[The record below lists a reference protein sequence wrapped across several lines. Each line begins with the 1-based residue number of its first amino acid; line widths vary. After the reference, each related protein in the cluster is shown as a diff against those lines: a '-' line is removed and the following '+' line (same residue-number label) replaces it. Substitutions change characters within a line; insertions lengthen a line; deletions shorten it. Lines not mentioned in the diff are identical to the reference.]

1 MHFLSR
7 DRNFYKQF
15 FSMLFFIAGQNL
27 IVFSVNLADNVMLGN
42 FSENALS
49 GVALANQVQFLLQ
62 MVVNGVGEGVVV
74 IASQYW
80 GKRET
85 EPIRHVTGI
94 GMRVAMVTGVIFLL
108 AGLLIPEFI
117 LGLLSTDQAIIAEG
131 VKYMRIISFSYL
143 VFCMSSVLL
152 ATMRSVENVRIGMAV
167 SSSALVINVFLN
179 YCLIFG
185 RFGFPRLGVE
195 GAALATLIA
204 RTAELVIVMVYA
216 ARVDKKLGM
225 KMKDLLSSSAAI
237 VRDYK
242 KHATPVILSGFSWG
256 VAMFMQTAVL
266 GRMGSASVAANSIA
280 SSLFSVVSVVCYGS
294 GNAASVY
301 TGKLV
306 GAGDLHKV
314 RESTRTLQVIF
325 LVIGAL
331 SGLMVYACRDLIISI
346 YNVQPATQELAR
358 QFITVLAVTI
368 VGTSYQVACLTGIV
382 RGGGHTKFVFY
393 NDLIFMWGLVLPL
406 SFMGAFVWKL
416 SPAVVFIFL
425 KCDQI
430 LKCFVAVV
438 EVNSYR
444 WIKKLTRDAAK
455 AA

>member
-1 MHFLSR
+1 MRIFTR
-7 DRNFYKQF
+7 DKNFYRQF

-85 EPIRHVTGI
+85 DPIR
-94 GMRVAMVTGVIFLL
+94 RVTGVGLRVALVTGLIFLA
-108 AGLLIPEFI
+108 AGLFIPEFI

-131 VKYMRIISFSYL
+131 VKYMRIISFSYITFAL
-143 VFCMSSVLL
+143 SSVLL
-152 ATMRSVENVRIGMAV
+152 ATMRSVENVRIGMIV
-167 SSSALVINVFLN
+167 SSSALVVNVFLN

-185 RFGFPRLGVE
+185 RLGFPRLGVE
-195 GAALATLIA
+195 GAAVATLIA
-204 RTAELVIVMVYA
+204 RLMELIIVAVYA
-216 ARVDKKLGM
+216 VRFDRKLGM
-225 KMKDLLSSSAAI
+225 KVRSFFSTSAALAK
-237 VRDYK
+237 DYR

-256 VAMFMQTAVL
+256 VAMFLQTAVL

-280 SSLFSVVSVVCYGS
+280 SSLFSVISVVCYGS
-294 GNAASVY
+294 ANAASVY

-306 GAGDLHKV
+306 GSGNMDKL
-314 RESTRTLQVIF
+314 RESTRTLQAIF
-325 LVIGAL
+325 LCIGVV
-331 SGLMVYACRDLIISI
+331 SGAAIFLCRDLIISF
-346 YNVQPATQELAR
+346 YNVQPATQELSR
-358 QFITVLAVTI
+358 QFISVLAVTI
-368 VGTSYQVACLTGIV
+368 IGTSYQVACLTGIV

-393 NDLIFMWGLVLPL
+393 NDLIFMWGIVLPL
-406 SFMGAFVWKL
+406 SFLGAFVWKL
-416 SPAVVFIFL
+416 SPVIVFFFL
-425 KCDQI
+425 KSDQ
-430 LKCFVAVV
+430 LMKCVVAAF

-444 WIKKLTRDAAK
+444 WIKKLTRETAK
-455 AA
+455 A

>member
-1 MHFLSR
+1 MRILSR
-7 DRNFYKQF
+7 DKSFYKQF

-42 FSENALS
+42 FSESALS

-62 MVVNGVGEGVVV
+62 MIVNGIGEGVVV

-85 EPIRHVTGI
+85 EPIRLVTGI
-94 GMRVAMVTGVIFLL
+94 GMRVALVTGVIFLM
-108 AGLLIPEFI
+108 AGLCLPEFI
-117 LGLLSTDQAIIAEG
+117 LGLLSTDQAIVTEG

-143 VFCMSSVLL
+143 IFSMSSVLL
-152 ATMRSVENVRIGMAV
+152 AAMRSVENVRIGMIV
-167 SSSALVINVFLN
+167 SSSALVINVLLN

-185 RFGFPRLGVE
+185 RLGMPRMGVE

-204 RTAELVIVMVYA
+204 RLAELGIVAVYA
-216 ARVDKKLGM
+216 TRTDKKLGIRIRT
-225 KMKDLLSSSAAI
+225 LLKSSAPLI
-237 VRDYK
+237 RDYK

-256 VAMFMQTAVL
+256 IAMFLQTAVL

-280 SSLFSVVSVVCYGS
+280 SSLFSVISVVCYGS

-306 GAGDLHKV
+306 GAGNMDKL
-314 RESTRTLQVIF
+314 RESTRTLQAIF
-325 LVIGAL
+325 LCIGVL
-331 SGLMVYACRDLIISI
+331 SGGAIYLCRDLIISI
-346 YNVQPATQELAR
+346 YNVQPTTQELAR
-358 QFITVLAVTI
+358 QFMTVLAVTI
-368 VGTSYQVACLTGIV
+368 VGTSYQVPCLGGIV

-393 NDLIFMWGLVLPL
+393 NDLIFMWGIVLPI
-406 SFMGAFVWKL
+406 SFLGAFVWQL
-416 SPAVVFIFL
+416 SPVIVFFFL
-425 KCDQI
+425 KSDQ
-430 LKCFVAVV
+430 LMKCIVAVF

-444 WIKKLTRDAAK
+444 WIKKLTRETVK
-455 AA
+455 G

>member
-7 DRNFYKQF
+7 DKNFYRQF

-62 MVVNGVGEGVVV
+62 MIVNGVGEGVVV

-85 EPIRHVTGI
+85 APIRHVTGV

-108 AGLLIPEFI
+108 AGLLIPDFI
-117 LGLLSTDQAIIAEG
+117 LGLLSTDQAIVAEG
-131 VKYMRIISFSYL
+131 VKYMRVISFSYL
-143 VFCMSSVLL
+143 LFCMSSVLL
-152 ATMRSVENVRIGMAV
+152 ATMRSVENVRIGMIV
-167 SSSALVINVFLN
+167 SSSALVINIFLN

-185 RFGFPRLGVE
+185 RLGFPRLGVE

-204 RTAELVIVMVYA
+204 RFAELVIVMAYA
-216 ARVDKKLGM
+216 SRVDKKLGL
-225 KMKDLLSSSAAI
+225 KMKTLLASSAPL
-237 VRDYK
+237 VKDYK

-256 VAMFMQTAVL
+256 VAMFLQTAVL

-280 SSLFSVVSVVCYGS
+280 SSLFSVISVVCYGS

-306 GAGDLHKV
+306 GAGDMEKL

-325 LVIGAL
+325 LGIGAL
-331 SGLMVYACRDLIISI
+331 SGGAIWLCRDLIISI

-358 QFITVLAVTI
+358 QFITVLSITI

-393 NDLIFMWGLVLPL
+393 NDLIFMWGIVLPL
-406 SFMGAFVWKL
+406 SFLGAFVWKL
-416 SPAVVFIFL
+416 SPVIVFFFL
-425 KCDQI
+425 KSDQ
-430 LKCFVAVV
+430 LMKCLVAVV

-444 WIKKLTRDAAK
+444 WIKKLTRETAK
-455 AA
+455 A

>member
-1 MHFLSR
+1 MRIFTR
-7 DRNFYKQF
+7 DKNFYKQF

-42 FSENALS
+42 FSESALS

-62 MVVNGVGEGVVV
+62 MIVNGIGEGVVV

-85 EPIRHVTGI
+85 KPIGLVTGV
-94 GMRVAMVTGVIFLL
+94 GMRVALVAGMVFLL
-108 AGLLIPEFI
+108 AGLFIPEFV
-117 LGLLSTDQAIIAEG
+117 LGLLSTDQAIITEG
-131 VKYMRIISFSYL
+131 VKYMRIISFTY
-143 VFCMSSVLL
+143 VAFAFSSVLL
-152 ATMRSVENVRIGMAV
+152 ATMRSVENVRIGMIV
-167 SSSALVINVFLN
+167 SSSALVVNVFLN

-185 RFGFPRLGVE
+185 RLGFPRLGVE
-195 GAALATLIA
+195 GAAIATLVA
-204 RTAELVIVMVYA
+204 RLMELIIVAVYA
-216 ARVDKKLGM
+216 VRFDKKVCM
-225 KMKDLLSSSAAI
+225 KLKSLFATSAALTK
-237 VRDYK
+237 DYR

-256 VAMFMQTAVL
+256 VAMFLQTAIL

-280 SSLFSVVSVVCYGS
+280 SSLFSVISVVCYGS
-294 GNAASVY
+294 ANAASVY

-306 GAGDLHKV
+306 GAGNMEKL
-314 RESTRTLQVIF
+314 RESTRTLQAIF
-325 LVIGAL
+325 LCIGL
-331 SGLMVYACRDLIISI
+331 VSGAAIFLCRDLIISL
-346 YNVQPATQELAR
+346 YNVQPSTQALSR
-358 QFITVLAVTI
+358 QFISVLAVTI

-406 SFMGAFVWKL
+406 SFFGAFVWKL
-416 SPAVVFIFL
+416 DPAVVFCFL

-430 LKCFVAVV
+430 LKCLVAVF

-444 WIKKLTRDAAK
+444 WIKKLTRDPVK
-455 AA
+455 A